1 MVCDKVRE
9 SGGEAFKFHC
19 IIHQEAL
26 CAKTIQLR
34 DVLEDVIKTVNVI
47 KARGL
52 FHKEF
57 KEFLSEL
64 DAKYGDVVYHSAV
77 CWLSRGNVLK
87 RFYSLRSEI
96 NQFLKAKNQPFHELS
111 NPLWLADLA
120 FLVDLH
126 DHLNT
131 LNKRVQGKDQLMSDL
146 YMEMQSLCTLLSIYE
161 SQLTNCEYNHF
172 PTLLERTTSDPKTKI
187 KSRMEKYVTVIK
199 SLKAEFDRRFQD

>member
-1 MVCDKVRE
+1 MGLGWDKLCEIATDGAPAMAGERKGMASMVCDKVRE

-52 FHKEF
+52 FHKEY

-77 CWLSRGNVLK
+77 CWLSHGNVLK
-87 RFYSLRSEI
+87 RFYSLGSEI
-96 NQFLKAKNQPFHELS
+96 NQFLKTKNQPFHELCPS
-111 NPLWLADLA
+111 MAGRFGLECNNFARWSAFMSRSSQIANVITFPHFLKGPLLIQRPK
-120 FLVDLH
+120 
-126 DHLNT
+126 LNQEWA
-131 LNKRVQGKDQLMSDL
+131 NM
-146 YMEMQSLCTLLSIYE
+146 
-161 SQLTNCEYNHF
+161 
-172 PTLLERTTSDPKTKI
+172 
-187 KSRMEKYVTVIK
+187 
-199 SLKAEFDRRFQD
+199 